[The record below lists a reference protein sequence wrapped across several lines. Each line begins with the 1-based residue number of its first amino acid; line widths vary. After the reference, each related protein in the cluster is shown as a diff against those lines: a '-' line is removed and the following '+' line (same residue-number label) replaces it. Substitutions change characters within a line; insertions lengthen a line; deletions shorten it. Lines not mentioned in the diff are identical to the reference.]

1 MRFWTNREEVP
12 GIMYLAPDVG
22 PIEEKDCLRDLGVMF
37 STDLIF
43 STQIEVCVESSSS
56 MVG

>member
-12 GIMYLAPDVG
+12 DIMYLAPVVG

-37 STDLIF
+37 STDLTF
-43 STQIEVCVESSSS
+43 STQIEVCVESASR
-56 MVG
+56 MEG